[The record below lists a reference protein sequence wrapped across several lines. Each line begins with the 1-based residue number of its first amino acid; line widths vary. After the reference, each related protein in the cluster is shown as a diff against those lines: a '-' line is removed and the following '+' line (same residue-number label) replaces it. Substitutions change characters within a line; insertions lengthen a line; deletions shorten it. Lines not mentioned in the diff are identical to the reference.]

1 MSVRSAL
8 YGRNSTRSF
17 SSKEVSNDTITA
29 LLENALQSPSGGNMQ
44 PYKNSDCHW
53 RLKSCH
59 ISRLTDE
66 QCSRTKNY
74 CEGSIAEKAKVL
86 WQGNVIPNS
95 DYNLLVRY
103 PKHLLKRK
111 QDTGFGLYGH
121 LGIERNDYA
130 QREKQMTRNYDFFG
144 APAALFVFVNKKLG
158 AYGTLDAGIFLQ
170 SLMLSAHEE
179 GLGTCAQASVAAW
192 STPVRSRFAIPSGY
206 KLLCGM
212 SLGYPDDGHVNEFRP
227 TRANVQGLILSPKTK

>member
-44 PYKNSDCHW
+44 PYKIAVATGD
-53 RLKSCH
+53 LKAA
-59 ISRLTDE
+59 ISQDLQTSNARAQKLL
-66 QCSRTKNY
+66 R
-74 CEGSIAEKAKVL
+74 GSIAEKAKVL

-130 QREKQMTRNYDFFG
+130 QREKQMAHNYDFFG

-227 TRANVQGLILSPKTK
+227 ARANVQGLILSPKTK